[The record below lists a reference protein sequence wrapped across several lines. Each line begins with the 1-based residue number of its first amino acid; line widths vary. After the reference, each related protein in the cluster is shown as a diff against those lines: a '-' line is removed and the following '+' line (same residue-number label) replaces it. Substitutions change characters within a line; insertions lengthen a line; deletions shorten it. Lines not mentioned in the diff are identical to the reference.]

1 MLTPQQMLR
10 ITIEIIFI
18 LLGGLVVWLGL
29 SGHILLDR
37 RKPGWLLLSGAV
49 IVWGLRAFYKP
60 GPGWSRKE
68 QRIRGLSLTFLGV
81 VMLAISRVPF
91 LWVGPLLAF
100 AGALLALR
108 GLAVSALILRLRA

>member
-10 ITIEIIFI
+10 ITIEIIFV

-29 SGHILLDR
+29 SGHILFDR
-37 RKPGWLLLSGAV
+37 RKPGWLLLSVTLLLWGA
-49 IVWGLRAFYKP
+49 RALYKP
-60 GPGWSRKE
+60 VRWWSRAE
-68 QRIRGLSLTFLGV
+68 QWTRGLSLAFLGA

-100 AGALLALR
+100 AGFVLTLR
-108 GLAVSALILRLRA
+108 GLIGSALILRPR